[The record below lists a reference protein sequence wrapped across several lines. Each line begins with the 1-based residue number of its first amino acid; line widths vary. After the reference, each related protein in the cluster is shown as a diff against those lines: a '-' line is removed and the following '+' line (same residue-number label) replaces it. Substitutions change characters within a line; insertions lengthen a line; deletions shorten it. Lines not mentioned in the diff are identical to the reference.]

1 MLIVQRF
8 LQSHMKILYTCLNPG
23 NPPDVIKA
31 ALRLL
36 TAMVTQGMS
45 AAREVQRSFDFT
57 LKSIGSLLNKRDKKV
72 CTLSMFFL
80 CS

>member
-1 MLIVQRF
+1 MQRV
-8 LQSHMKILYTCLNPG
+8 LQNHIKILYTCLNPG

-36 TAMVTQGMS
+36 TAMVTQGTS

-72 CTLSMFFL
+72 CTVCMFFL
-80 CS
+80 RS